1 MAGRGATHDPA
12 RRPVDGAA
20 RMSAGSNGPPRS
32 ASALVVA
39 ALGVVYGDIGTS
51 PLYAFRESLG
61 GSHGI
66 GTSPEAVLGVLSMIF
81 WAVTVVISLKYVLLV
96 LKADND
102 GEGGDLALLAL
113 VLRQLPSR
121 GRLRRI
127 AIIGGLVSASM
138 FYGDSV
144 ITPAISVL
152 SAVEGLRVVSA
163 AFEHAV
169 LPLTLLILLGL
180 FIAQRFGTSR
190 VGSVFG
196 PVMLLWFLA
205 LAALGVAG
213 IARNPVVLE
222 ALDPLVALRY
232 AFEHPVAT
240 LTVMAAVFLALT
252 GGEALYA
259 DMGHFGRRPIR
270 IAWFWIVMPCLMLN
284 YFGQGA
290 LVLADPKV
298 AEDPFFLLAPDW
310 LRLPLVLLATL
321 ATVIAS
327 QAVIS
332 GAFSMTSQAVKLGFL
347 PRVAIDFTS
356 ETEAGQIYVPAVNWL
371 LLAAVVLLVVG
382 FGSSSNLA
390 AAYGIA
396 VATSMTI
403 TTLGVVLVA
412 RLRWDWPLWRVA
424 LVFVPLMLVDWT
436 FLVSNAAKILH
447 GGWFPLAFGACLFL
461 LFTTWKR
468 GRRLVDQELEKTG
481 IELKP
486 LLQSLSIDPPVR
498 VEGTAVFMT
507 QEEGLVPHAFL
518 HNLKHNRVMHE
529 RVIFLTAIARNVP
542 HVDPADMAEISD
554 LQGGCYSVVVRLGF
568 QDSYDVASI
577 FDVLKRVHGLELAVS
592 ECSFFLSRQAIV
604 AQTGQGMMRW
614 RQKMFGWMLRNAQP
628 ASDFFRIPPNRVIEI
643 GTQVVI

>member
-1 MAGRGATHDPA
+1 
-12 RRPVDGAA
+12 
-20 RMSAGSNGPPRS
+20 MSKHAGSVPRS

-51 PLYAFRESLG
+51 PLYALRESLG
-61 GSHGI
+61 GSHGV
-66 GTSPEAVLGVLSMIF
+66 GTAPGAVLGVLSMIF

-96 LKADND
+96 LNADND

-121 GRLRRI
+121 GRLRRM
-127 AIIGGLVSASM
+127 AIVGGLISASM

-152 SAVEGLRVVSA
+152 SAVEGLHVVSE
-163 AFEHAV
+163 AFDHAV

-180 FIAQRFGTSR
+180 FVAQRFGTGR

-196 PVMLLWFLA
+196 PVMLLWFFVLA
-205 LAALGVAG
+205 LLGVTG
-213 IARNPVVLE
+213 IMRNPVVLE
-222 ALDPLVALRY
+222 ALDPLIAARY
-232 AFEHPVAT
+232 AVEHPAAT
-240 LTVMAAVFLALT
+240 LSVMAAVFLALT

-270 IAWFWIVMPCLMLN
+270 VAWFWIVMPCLMLN

-290 LVLADPKV
+290 LVLTDPKM
-298 AEDPFFLLAPDW
+298 AADPFFLLAPEW
-310 LRLPLVLLATL
+310 SRLPLVLLATC

-371 LLAAVVLLVVG
+371 LLSVVVLLVIG
-382 FGSSSNLA
+382 FGSSSHLA
-390 AAYGIA
+390 SAYGIA
-396 VATSMTI
+396 VATSMAI
-403 TTLGVVLVA
+403 TSFGVLLVA

-424 LVFVPLMLVDWT
+424 LVFLPLILVDWT
-436 FLVSNAAKILH
+436 FLYSNAAKIVH
-447 GGWFPLAFGACLFL
+447 GGWFPLAFGACLFM

-468 GRRLVDQELEKTG
+468 GHRLVDHELEKTG
-481 IELKP
+481 VELKP
-486 LLQSLSIDPPVR
+486 LLQSLLIDPPVR

-507 QEEGLVPHAFL
+507 QEEGLVPNAFL

-529 RVIFLTAIARNVP
+529 RVIFLTAIPRNVP
-542 HVDPADMAEISD
+542 HVDPADMAEVTD

-577 FDVLKRVHGLELAVS
+577 FGNLRRLHGLELAVS

-604 AQTGQGMMRW
+604 AQTGRGMMRW
-614 RQKMFGWMLRNAQP
+614 RQKVFGWMLRNAQP

-643 GTQVVI
+643 GTQIVI